1 MIIFHIDTKSCY
13 MYTVQYS
20 EQLSLYKNLIHKYK
34 YKLYTVQYV

>member
-20 EQLSLYKNLIHKYK
+20 EQLNNLIHKYK